1 MYKLTA
7 HSPPAQ
13 QGTELSLAHWHIC
26 HHISLFPCPY
36 ASFWLRKLNLSDLN
50 PWCVIIGTHKSWAG
64 VFAKSCVIY
73 YHNSNPI
80 TLHCW
85 WTVWMAACSFIH
97 SHLWSELHN
106 GSSLKF
112 TLHTSEW
119 ESSVFDGQLT
129 HLCGI
134 KAIRYKGRQNGTRS
148 EVWARTGCLWLLSPR
163 DVCSGACRSD
173 WLFMHIRSVAERCY
187 FYEGI
192 WVYKDIQ
199 SWENAAKWRNT
210 LECIDKWKS

>member
-1 MYKLTA
+1 MH
-7 HSPPAQ
+7 HSDCGNSIYQIWTPDVLLLARIKA
-13 QGTELSLAHWHIC
+13 ELLYLA
-26 HHISLFPCPY
+26 
-36 ASFWLRKLNLSDLN
+36 
-50 PWCVIIGTHKSWAG
+50 
-64 VFAKSCVIY
+64 AKKCVIY

-85 WTVWMAACSFIH
+85 WTVWMTACSFIH
-97 SHLWSELHN
+97 SHLWPELHN

-134 KAIRYKGRQNGTRS
+134 KAIRFKGRQNGTRS
-148 EVWARTGCLWLLSPR
+148 EVWARTGCLWLSSLR

-199 SWENAAKWRNT
+199 SWENAAKRRRKTHWNALINGSHKQRSAQG
-210 LECIDKWKS
+210 IS